1 MSASIF
7 IYLIVGLVL
16 LTLGADWLVRG
27 ASRLATRFGI
37 SPLIVGL
44 TVVAFGTSA
53 PELAVSVQAAWHGVG
68 DIAVGNV
75 VGSNIFNVLGILG
88 LSALVIPLVVSRQ
101 LVRLDVPVMI
111 GATLLTFALAWDQA
125 LSRMD
130 GALLFACALIYTGY
144 LIYTA
149 RRDRP
154 SQTLEEQET
163 STTPRN
169 LLLIGLGLLLLVGG
183 SQALVTGATELA
195 KALGLSDLV
204 IGLTIVAVGTSLP
217 ELATSVMAAL
227 KGERDIAVGNI
238 VGSNIF
244 NLLVVLGLASLVSPT
259 AISVSPN
266 ALASDFPVMLAIAVA
281 CLPVFFAG
289 YTVSRLEGA
298 VFVAY
303 YVAYVAYLVLFS
315 TNRAQAPMLADALLH
330 YALPVTAL
338 WILFSAAR
346 AFKRA

>member
-1 MSASIF
+1 MF
-7 IYLIVGLVL
+7 IYIVIGLVL
-16 LTLGADWLVRG
+16 LTFGADWLVRG

-53 PELAVSVQAAWHGVG
+53 PELAVSVQAAWNGVG

-75 VGSNIFNVLGILG
+75 LGSNIFNVLVILG

-111 GATLLTFALAWDQA
+111 GASVMVFVLALDQQ

-130 GALLFACALIYTGY
+130 GAILFTAVVLYTAY
-144 LIYTA
+144 LIRKS
-149 RRDRP
+149 RRERP
-154 SQTLEEQET
+154 TEDPEEQDT
-163 STTPRN
+163 SSPMRN
-169 LLLIGLGLLLLVGG
+169 LFLIALGLALLVAG

-217 ELATSVMAAL
+217 ELATSVVAAF

-266 ALASDFPVMLAIAVA
+266 ALATDFPVMLAVAVV

-298 VFVAY
+298 VFFAY

-315 TNRAQAPMLADALLH
+315 TNRAQAPMLADAVLH